1 VGVIVAS
8 GDGRPEWRECLRTL
22 HAGTGE
28 GEVLEVLEVAA
39 EAGAF
44 NRAIERLAPA
54 DVVAVVEPCLL
65 PAGWTGRLGGAARS
79 DTNVATA
86 SALAEAGTP
95 LAIAH
100 GAGREEDFAALA
112 AGVAVRSRRLRPRI
126 SRAVPPCIYIRR
138 DALELAGPF
147 DEELSLGCALELD
160 FAQRCVL
167 SGLAHVAAD
176 DVVVRVV
183 GSVLRGVG
191 PPALPAAVRERY
203 PYLEGAPLADSAVLG
218 YALEVARERPA
229 RLPVTIDARSLD
241 GAITGT
247 SVHVLEL
254 ILALARTGLL
264 QLRLLVRGE
273 RLDAATR
280 ELLAGLQHTELL
292 DAEEV
297 GPESPPST
305 IFHRPVQTFSPGDVA
320 VALALGERFVL
331 SQLDLIAYRNPGYF
345 ADGPRWEDYRAASRH
360 GLSAAERVI
369 VFSGHTRDELLA
381 DGLLDPPRVA
391 VVPPGLDHRVL
402 AEPLRPPAMAA
413 HAAGGAGSDYLLC
426 LGTDF
431 RHKNRLFALQLLREL
446 RERHGWRGVLVL
458 AGMHVSPGSSLEL
471 ERDYLARHGELAAA
485 VISLGR
491 VDEREK
497 AWLVA
502 NASATV
508 YPSVYE
514 GFGLVPFESALA
526 GVPCIFAPQASLAE
540 VAPPDTAAIV
550 PWDPVSS
557 AEHAHALLSDAAA
570 REHHVHA
577 LAVRAR
583 ELRWDAAARAI
594 VDIYREAVAAPVR
607 DAATLSRDMVRRE
620 ARLSVQ
626 HEEEVARLVGERE
639 HARAMYDA
647 LNTEVGF
654 SLGLIGPHGSLPET
668 VQRALLALS
677 AKPALARPLFAGLS
691 WVFIA
696 ARAAR
701 HPGRALRSRGH

>member
-1 VGVIVAS
+1 VGVILAA
-8 GDGRPEWRECLRTL
+8 GDGRPEWRECLRSL
-22 HAGTGE
+22 QAGAEE
-28 GEVLEVLEVAA
+28 GEMPEVLEVAA
-39 EAGAF
+39 DAGAF
-44 NRAIERLAPA
+44 NRAIEQLAPA
-54 DVVAVVEPCLL
+54 DVVALVAPCLL
-65 PAGWTGRLGGAARS
+65 PVGWTGRLRDAARS
-79 DTNVATA
+79 DTNVASA
-86 SALAEAGTP
+86 SALAESGTP
-95 LAIAH
+95 LAIDS
-100 GAGREEDFAALA
+100 GAGRDQDFAALA
-112 AGVAVRSRRLRPRI
+112 GRVAARSRRLRPRI
-126 SRAVPPCIYIRR
+126 SRAVGPCVYIRR
-138 DALELAGPF
+138 EALELVGPL
-147 DEELSLGCALELD
+147 DEELALGFALELD

-167 SGLAHVAAD
+167 SGLTHVAAD
-176 DVVVRVV
+176 DVLVRVA
-183 GSVLRGVG
+183 GSDSQGIG
-191 PPALPAAVRERY
+191 PSSPPAALRERY
-203 PYLEGAPLADSAVLG
+203 PYLAEASLADSAVLG
-218 YALEVARERPA
+218 YALGVVRDPPP

-254 ILALARTGLL
+254 ILALARAGSLH
-264 QLRLLVRGE
+264 LRLLVREE

-292 DAEEV
+292 DAGEV
-297 GPESPPST
+297 GPETAPSA

-320 VALALGERFVL
+320 IALALGERFVL

-345 ADGPRWEDYRAASRH
+345 DDGPRWEDYRAASRH

-381 DGLLDPPRVA
+381 DGLLDRARVA
-391 VVPPGLDHRVL
+391 VVPPGLDHTVL

-413 HAAGGAGSDYLLC
+413 PAAGAADGEYLLC

-431 RHKNRLFALQLLREL
+431 RHKNRLFALELLREL

-471 ERDYLARHGELAAA
+471 ELDYLACHRELAAA
-485 VISLGR
+485 VLSLGR

-502 NASATV
+502 HASATV

-540 VAPPDTAAIV
+540 VAPPGAASII

-570 REHHVHA
+570 REHHVRA
-577 LAVRAR
+577 LAGRAR
-583 ELRWDAAARAI
+583 ELKWDAAAGAI
-594 VDIYREAVAAPVR
+594 VEIYREAAAAPVR
-607 DAATLSRDMVRRE
+607 DAATLSRDLVRRE

-626 HEEEVARLVGERE
+626 HEEEVARLLGERE

-647 LNTEVGF
+647 LNAEVGF
-654 SLGLIGPHGSLPET
+654 SLGLIGPHGSLPEP

-677 AKPALARPLFAGLS
+677 AKPALARPLFAALS
-691 WVFIA
+691 WAFVA

-701 HPGRALRSRGH
+701 HPGRALRRRGH